1 MKKVYLQSILNL
13 FGAINVGN
21 GLWMLF
27 FAQNW
32 FNTLPAGLHDT
43 GPLNKHFVHDVGMVY
58 FLCGFALLY
67 CAQNLSKSLYLYL
80 AVVLFFVGH
89 ALIHIVEILVGLLP
103 PSHWLI
109 DMPLIFIPA
118 LILIALMPTILKQNK
133 SDEIK

>member
-1 MKKVYLQSILNL
+1 MKKVYLQSIFNL

-43 GPLNKHFVHDVGMVY
+43 GPLNKHFVHDVGLVY
-58 FLCGFALLY
+58 LLCGIALLY
-67 CAQNLSKSLYLYL
+67 CAKNVSRSFHVYLT
-80 AVVLFFVGH
+80 VVLFFVGH
-89 ALIHIVEILVGLLP
+89 AMIHIVEILVGLLP

-109 DMPLIFIPA
+109 DLPLIFVPA
-118 LILIALMPTILKQNK
+118 LILIVLTPRMKKLQIV
-133 SDEIK
+133 SE

>member
-133 SDEIK
+133 SDESK